1 MIAVYTFI
9 AEERANPSCPWSVAE
24 LCRVLEVSRSGF
36 YDWEVREP
44 SERDVSDAL
53 LALEIEAIYVC
64 SAGTYGTPRV
74 HAWLL
79 RQGYRV
85 GRNRVARIMREK
97 GFVGEI
103 GRRKVRTTIADKTA
117 EPSLDLLGRDFNPT
131 APNRAWAGDITYIA
145 TGEGWLFLATVIDLF
160 SRKVIGWALAPH
172 MRAELACDA
181 LRMAI
186 ATRGGTVE
194 GVIFHSDR
202 GSQYTAGEYRKLCS
216 DNGIRQSMGATGIC
230 WDNAAA
236 EAFFASLKRELVN
249 RYRWLHRTDARLAI
263 VRWVEG
269 WYNAR
274 RLHSTLRYRTPNEAE
289 AGWWGRQ
296 RRAA

>member
-1 MIAVYTFI
+1 MYSFI
-9 AEERANPSCPWSVAE
+9 AEEQADPNGRWSVSE
-24 LCRVLEVSRSGF
+24 MCRVLEVSRSGF
-36 YDWEVREP
+36 YDWGAHQP
-44 SERDVSDAL
+44 CERDVTDAL
-53 LALEIEAIYVC
+53 LGEEIEAIVVC
-64 SAGTYGTPRV
+64 SNGTYGAPRV
-74 HAWLL
+74 HAWLA
-79 RQGYRV
+79 RQGYQV
-85 GRNRVARIMREK
+85 GRKRVARIMREK
-97 GFVGEI
+97 GFVGEM

-117 EPSLDLLGRDFNPT
+117 VPSLDLLGRNFNPT
-131 APNRAWAGDITYIA
+131 APDQAWCGDITYIA

-186 ATRGGTVE
+186 ASRGGNVR

-216 DNGIRQSMGATGIC
+216 GNGIRQSMGATGIC

-236 EAFFASLKRELVN
+236 ESFFASLKRELVN
-249 RYRWLHRTDARLAI
+249 RYRWLHRADARLAI

-289 AGWWGRQ
+289 ADWRQ
-296 RRAA
+296 QARAA